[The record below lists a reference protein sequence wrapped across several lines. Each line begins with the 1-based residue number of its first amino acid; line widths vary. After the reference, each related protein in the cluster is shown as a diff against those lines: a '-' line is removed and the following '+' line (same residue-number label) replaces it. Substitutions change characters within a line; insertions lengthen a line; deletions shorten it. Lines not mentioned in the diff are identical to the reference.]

1 MDCKDY
7 YIGLDIG
14 TDSIGWAVTDPAYEI
29 GKFKGNAM
37 WGIEL
42 FDEAKTAADY
52 RTFRS
57 ARRRRQRAKDR
68 VTYLEMIF
76 NEEIAKVDIAFFRR
90 LKESAFWQEDKTQ
103 NTKYSLF
110 ADKDFTDKDYFKKYP
125 TVYHLQKDLIESKEK
140 KDVRLV
146 YLAILKIMKNRGHF
160 LFDSLG
166 NVENGSIKD
175 LWSNFNHFLEENYTD
190 EQEQSPCFECE
201 DIEAIENVLKN
212 KSLGITKKK
221 EELMRLCFVTK
232 KQKQKEEILKAICGA
247 SVKLNVLF
255 QDEEL
260 KNAEISSFSF
270 KSGFEENE
278 DALISLLGERF
289 ELIEKLKALHD
300 WALLSDILN
309 GEKYLCFARVNT
321 YNEHH
326 QDLTLLKQYVKTYCP
341 QKKQLIFNDCT
352 KNGYAH
358 YSRHVSGAKPDNL
371 SQEDFCKFLEKELP
385 ENTDELYAEMF
396 AKIKARTFMPKII
409 TKDNG
414 VIPMQVQQ
422 TQLEAIL
429 NNAQT
434 YLPFLN
440 EKDESGITNKEKI
453 ISIFTYRIPYY
464 IGPLN
469 EHSSR
474 HWLERKEGKIY
485 PWNFEQVVDL
495 EKSAENFI
503 QNLTSKC
510 TYLKDKDVLPKSSL
524 LYSKYMVLNELNNL
538 RIDGEKPTVAVK
550 QDIYNN
556 LFIHGSKVTQSKLK
570 KYLIATGVIRD
581 ASAEITGIDGDFKST
596 LKSHKDLSKYSLST
610 QQKEDIIKDIT
621 IFGDDRKL
629 LKKRLKKN
637 YADVLNE
644 EDILAISKLKYKDWG
659 RLSKEFLTELYGN
672 TNKDTGEVL
681 TVIDALWYTND
692 NLNQILYNKTYG
704 FLPALEEYNK
714 RFTVQSLKEEVE
726 SLYISPMVKRPVY
739 QAMKIVNE
747 LSKIRQGAPKKIFVE
762 VARGS
767 DGSGRT
773 ISRKQNLIEL
783 YKACKMQSTELFRT
797 LNEKSEQELKR
808 DALYLYY
815 TQFGKCMYSGEKID
829 LASLSAHESLYDID
843 HIYPRSKIK
852 DDSVINNKVLVFKT
866 ANQKKDNEYP
876 IKQEIR
882 NKMSGFWH
890 ELLQKELITK
900 EKYHRLTRATPL
912 SDDELM
918 SFVNRQLVSTRQS
931 TKAVSELLQKYYPDT
946 KVYYV
951 KAALASEFR
960 KEFDMLKCREVND
973 LHHAKDAYLNIVVG
987 NVYYTLSARKDFA
1000 AGLQNG
1006 YYSMNKIFK
1015 KDVPGAWVIENGESI
1030 NTVRRMMHKNNVRF
1044 VRYASKQTGGFYK
1057 QLPLKKGSG
1066 QLVPLKQTTPL
1077 NDTNKYGG
1085 YDKPVSTYFALVRFT
1100 DNKGKQQRRFVP
1112 IDLYKEKEYLADAAA
1127 FMNKELNTSD
1137 AVVEIPCIKY
1147 NTLISIDGFRM
1158 HISSKSSGGAAMI
1171 CKPAMQLVIGYENE
1185 KYVRD
1190 ILKYVADCQ
1199 ALNKELST
1207 DAITIQKNISLYEY
1221 IIQKLNTTTLKVK
1234 FDGIAAKLE
1243 SRKEVFA
1250 SLTALEQCKVLLQI
1264 LNITKCNVTFG
1275 DLTLIKEA
1283 KKAGLLQI
1291 SANAL
1296 TSKSIHSFKIIHQS
1310 VTGLYE
1316 QQIELLK

>member
-1 MDCKDY
+1 MERKEY

-14 TDSIGWAVTDPAYEI
+14 TDSIGWAVTNPAYEI
-29 GKFKGNAM
+29 NKFKGNAM
-37 WGIEL
+37 WGIQL
-42 FDEAKTAADY
+42 FEEAKTAVEY
-52 RTFRS
+52 RTARS

-68 VTYLEMIF
+68 VDYLEMIF
-76 NEEIAKVDIAFFRR
+76 NEEVSKVDIAFFQR
-90 LKESAFWQEDKTQ
+90 LKESAFWQEDKSQ

-110 ADKDFTDKDYFKKYP
+110 ADKDFTDKDYYKKYP
-125 TVYHLQKDLIESKEK
+125 TVYHLQKDLIESAEK

-146 YLAILKIMKNRGHF
+146 YLAILKIIKNRGHF

-166 NVENGSIKD
+166 NVESGSIKD
-175 LWSNFNHFLEENYTD
+175 LWTDFNRFLEENYTD
-190 EQEQSPCFECE
+190 EQEQGLCFDCE
-201 DIEAIENVLKN
+201 DVAAIENVLKN

-221 EELMRLCFVTK
+221 EELMRLCSVTK

-260 KNAEISSFSF
+260 KNAEIASFSF
-270 KSGFEENE
+270 KSGFEDNE
-278 DALISLLGERF
+278 DTLISILGERF
-289 ELIEKLKALHD
+289 ELVEKLKALHD

-321 YNEHH
+321 YHEHH
-326 QDLTLLKQYVKTYCP
+326 NDLMLLKQYIKTYCP
-341 QKKQLIFNDCT
+341 QKKQLILNDST
-352 KNGYAH
+352 KDGYAH
-358 YSRHVSGAKPDNL
+358 YSRHVSGAKPGVL
-371 SQEDFCKFLEKELP
+371 SQEDFCKFLEKQLP
-385 ENTDELYAEMF
+385 ENADEAYTEMF

-414 VIPMQVQQ
+414 VIPMQVHQ
-422 TQLEAIL
+422 TELEAIL
-429 NNAQT
+429 NNAQK
-434 YLPFLN
+434 YLPFLS
-440 EKDESGITNKEKI
+440 EKDESGITNREKI

-469 EHSSR
+469 KHSSR

-485 PWNFEQVVDL
+485 PWNFEQIVDL

-524 LYSKYMVLNELNNL
+524 LYSKFMVLNELNNL
-538 RIDGEKPTVAVK
+538 RINGEKPSVAIK

-556 LFIHGSKVTQSKLK
+556 LFVHGSKVTQSKLRN
-570 KYLIATGVIRD
+570 YLFSTGIIND
-581 ASAEITGIDGDFKST
+581 KNAEISGIDGDFKST
-596 LKSHKDLSKYSLST
+596 LKSHKDLAKYPLST

-621 IFGDDRKL
+621 IFGDDKKL
-629 LKKRLKKN
+629 LRKRLKKN
-637 YADVLNE
+637 FADVLRD

-659 RLSKEFLTELYGN
+659 RLSKEFLTDLYGN
-672 TNKDTGEVL
+672 INTDTGEVL
-681 TVIDALWYTND
+681 TVIDALWNTND
-692 NLNQILYNKTYG
+692 NLNQILYNKAYG
-704 FLPALEEYNK
+704 FLQALEDYNK

-747 LSKIRQGAPKKIFVE
+747 LSKIQHGAPKKIFVE

-767 DGSGRT
+767 DGSGRK
-773 ISRKQNLIEL
+773 ISRKQKLIEL
-783 YKACKMQSTELFRT
+783 YKACKMQSTELFQT
-797 LNEKSEQELKR
+797 LDKKSEQELKR

-815 TQFGKCMYSGEKID
+815 TQFGKCMYTGKKID
-829 LASLSAHESLYDID
+829 LDSLMAHESLYDID

-866 ANQKKDNEYP
+866 ANALKDNDYP
-876 IKQEIR
+876 LAQDIR
-882 NKMSGFWH
+882 NNMKGFWH
-890 ELLQKELITK
+890 ELLQKELISK

-912 SDDELM
+912 SDEELM

-946 KVYYV
+946 KVHYV

-987 NVYYTLSARKDFA
+987 NVYYTLSARRDFA
-1000 AGLQNG
+1000 AGLQSG
-1006 YYSMNKIFK
+1006 HYSMNQIFK
-1015 KDVPGAWVIENGESI
+1015 RDVPGAWVMENGKSI
-1030 NTVRRMMHKNNVRF
+1030 ATVRSMMNKNNVRF
-1044 VRYASKQTGGFYK
+1044 VRYSSKQTGGFYK
-1057 QLPLKKGSG
+1057 QMPLKKGSG
-1066 QLVPLKQTTPL
+1066 QLVPLKQNGPL

-1085 YDKPVSTYFALVRFT
+1085 YNKPISTYFALVRFT
-1100 DNKGKQQRRFVP
+1100 DNKGKAQRRFVP
-1112 IDLYKEKEYLADAAA
+1112 IDYYKKQEYLADTSA
-1127 FMNKELNTSD
+1127 FMNKELGTND
-1137 AVVEIPCIKY
+1137 AIVEIPCIKY
-1147 NTLISIDGFRM
+1147 NTLVSVDGFRM
-1158 HISSKSSGGAAMI
+1158 HISAKSGNQII

-1199 ALNKELST
+1199 ALNRALST
-1207 DAITIQKNISLYEY
+1207 DTVTAQKNISLYEC
-1221 IIQKLNTTTLKVK
+1221 ILQKLNETVLHVK

-1243 SRKEVFA
+1243 SKKEIFV
-1250 SLTALEQCKVLLQI
+1250 SLSVLEQCKTLLQI
-1264 LNITKCNVTFG
+1264 LTITKCNAALG
-1275 DLTLIKEA
+1275 NLSILKE
-1283 KKAGLLQI
+1283 GPQTGRVQFSSNILRT
-1291 SANAL
+1291 N
-1296 TSKSIHSFKIIHQS
+1296 SIHSFKIIHQS